1 MFFTITYQNISHLKR
16 FLSTPI
22 GVCNP
27 AISPVAPVQPCATVC
42 NHHARRGARRSTKK

>member
-1 MFFTITYQNISHLKR
+1 MFFTIIHHNISHSNR

-27 AISPVAPVQPCATVC
+27 PISPVALVQPCATVC
-42 NHHARRGARRSTKK
+42 NHHATRGARRS